1 MNHLCSFCT
10 KPKKDVRWLVLGP
23 EIKIAQTTLFQVS
36 ICDECTDLAAEIVAE
51 ERAKKKKRKI
61 SSDFVADDKILNEM
75 NAHEHQAP

>member
-10 KPKKDVRWLVLGP
+10 KPKEDVRWLVLGP
-23 EIKIAQTTLFQVS
+23 AIKMADTVLFHVS

-61 SSDFVADDKILNEM
+61 PSDKTDIKVLEEM
-75 NAHEHQAP
+75 NP